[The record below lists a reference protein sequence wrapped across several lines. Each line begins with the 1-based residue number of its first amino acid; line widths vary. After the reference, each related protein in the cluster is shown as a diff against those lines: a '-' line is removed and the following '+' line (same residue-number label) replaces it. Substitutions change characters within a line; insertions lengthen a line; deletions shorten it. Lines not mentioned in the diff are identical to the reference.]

1 MPPLRGS
8 GAVSGRG
15 LSPGLRPG
23 LLGLC
28 RLSEAPAKR
37 GRRGSER
44 RRRGGCAGGV
54 TRRGAGFPSDYFVP
68 AREAGGSDEFSRAL
82 ASLPRG
88 DCAASPRLRRCGSVE
103 EMARRMRQL
112 DAARRRVSPS
122 DYFWRGGCGSLTR
135 RGAGFP
141 RRIILL
147 SRVLFPRADG
157 FVSAFRA
164 SRERAP
170 EARHNPE
177 NPMREHGGKRTAQK
191 KKKSL
196 GEAAQFCFR
205 AFPLL
210 ASVPVSA
217 IQRAESGASDS
228 GTTRHS
234 GGSGFLGAE
243 NAPPSRAKTFAC
255 SGEPP

>member
-1 MPPLRGS
+1 MRRRVSDPRRRGEKPS
-8 GAVSGRG
+8 ARFAPAGR
-15 LSPGLRPG
+15 
-23 LLGLC
+23 LC

-44 RRRGGCAGGV
+44 RRRGGCAGGL
-54 TRRGAGFPSDYFVP
+54 TRRGAGFPSAYFVP
-68 AREAGGSDEFSRAL
+68 ARGGGSGEFSARLHRSRAEIVPPL
-82 ASLPRG
+82 RGSGDAGAS
-88 DCAASPRLRRCGSVE
+88 RR
-103 EMARRMRQL
+103 
-112 DAARRRVSPS
+112 
-122 DYFWRGGCGSLTR
+122 WRGGCGSLTR

-243 NAPPSRAKTFAC
+243 NAPPSRAKIFAC
-255 SGEPP
+255 SGDPP